1 VTSASAGTASDR
13 FMTASASK
21 RDVFGLCSGELVRA
35 KPPGLEKRLLTWWI
49 RMDNFKMNGV
59 PELFS
64 AFEECHGENSSQMS
78 IPQPL

>member
-1 VTSASAGTASDR
+1 
-13 FMTASASK
+13 M
-21 RDVFGLCSGELVRA
+21 FGVRA